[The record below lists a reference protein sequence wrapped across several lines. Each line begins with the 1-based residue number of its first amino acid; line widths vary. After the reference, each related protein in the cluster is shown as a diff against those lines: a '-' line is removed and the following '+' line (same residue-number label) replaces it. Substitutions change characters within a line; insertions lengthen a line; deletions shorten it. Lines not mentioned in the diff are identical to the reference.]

1 MDIKPEDIYTLEE
14 RILVDIW
21 SPSEYEEFHIP
32 GAINIPIFEDEEKRL
47 IGLVYRREGEV

>member
-14 RILVDIW
+14 RILVDIR

-32 GAINIPIFEDEEKRL
+32 GAINIPIFEDEEK
-47 IGLVYRREGEV
+47 GS